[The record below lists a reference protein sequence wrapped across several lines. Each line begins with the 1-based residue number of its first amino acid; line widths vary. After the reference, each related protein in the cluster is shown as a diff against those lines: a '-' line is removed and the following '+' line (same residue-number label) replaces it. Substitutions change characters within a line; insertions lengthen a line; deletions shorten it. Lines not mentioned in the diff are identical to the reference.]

1 MSVQY
6 KKIGIVRIDKIGD
19 LLLTTPVLKLI
30 KKQWPNSKTVLIA
43 SKQNA
48 GILEKSALVDKIYVY
63 KKKSNFLD
71 KFNLL
76 KKIRNENLDLCLVF
90 SPINAA
96 YYLCFFSNANIKGV
110 LIFTSRYKKIFKIT
124 SYRLI
129 PHILSPFF
137 AKFILKI
144 NRYNKNI
151 KHHSIAMIEL
161 LQKVGC
167 KINLIKP
174 KIILKFNNRIC
185 KKILNNK
192 NISNK
197 EIILIHLS
205 IRWMNQ
211 FYSIKKLIALVQKI
225 KKMKNTIII
234 LTNDNNDN
242 KMKTILKNK
251 FNLKNSKIDD
261 LINKKINKIMFF
273 DNLNFEDLK
282 NIIKISKII
291 ITPHTAVSHIAV
303 AANNTIFDIYNSSYD
318 SNKIFLEYG
327 PIFSKFEFFE
337 FDKRNILNKL
347 ITKKIKIYINN

>member
-6 KKIGIVRIDKIGD
+6 KKIAVIRIDKIGD
-19 LLLTTPVLKLI
+19 LLLTTPALKLI

-43 SKQNA
+43 SKLNA
-48 GILEKSALVDKIYVY
+48 DILGKTTLVDKIYVY
-63 KKKSNFLD
+63 DKKSNFLE

-90 SPINAA
+90 SPINSA
-96 YYLCFFSNANIKGV
+96 YYLCFFSNAKIKGV
-110 LIFTSRYKKIFKIT
+110 LIFTSRYKKKFKIT
-124 SYRLI
+124 SYRFI

-137 AKFILKI
+137 AKFRLKI
-144 NRYNKNI
+144 IRYNKNI

-174 KIILKFNNRIC
+174 KIILNFNNRIC
-185 KKILNNK
+185 KKILKNRSIANK
-192 NISNK
+192 K
-197 EIILIHLS
+197 IILIHLS
-205 IRWMNQ
+205 IRWINE
-211 FYSIKKLIALVQKI
+211 FYSLKKLMSLIQKI
-225 KKMKNTIII
+225 KKIDNTIII
-234 LTNDNNDN
+234 LTNDNNDTKIKN
-242 KMKTILKNK
+242 KLINK
-251 FNLKNSKIDD
+251 FNLKNSKIED
-261 LINKKINKIMFF
+261 LINKKIKKIMFF

-303 AANNTIFDIYNSSYD
+303 AANNTIFDIYNSSNN
-318 SNKIFLEYG
+318 SKKIFLEYG

-337 FDKRNILNKL
+337 FDKKNILNKL
-347 ITKKIKIYINN
+347 IIKKINTHINH